1 MDRLLNELKTLESW
15 KFSSNKT
22 YLNDY
27 KCKSKFKESLIKY
40 KLNKILCLLNDLLI
54 NASGKCDW
62 SNISILNNNG
72 YYVGPGERDRFGWLT
87 GVVGTKKGSI
97 VYG

>member
-1 MDRLLNELKTLESW
+1 MNSLIYELKTLESW

-40 KLNKILCLLNDLLI
+40 KLNKILSLVNDLLI
-54 NASGKCDW
+54 DINGKCDW
-62 SNISILNNNG
+62 VNISILNKNG

-87 GVVGTKKGSI
+87 GIISTKKGGI
-97 VYG
+97 IYG

>member
-1 MDRLLNELKTLESW
+1 MDSLIYELKTLESW
-15 KFSSNKT
+15 KFSSNKK

-40 KLNKILCLLNDLLI
+40 KLNKILCLLDELLI
-54 NASGKCDW
+54 NGSGKCDW
-62 SNISILNNNG
+62 ANISILNNNG
-72 YYVGPGERDRFGWLT
+72 YYVGPGERDSFGWLT
-87 GVVGTKKGSI
+87 GVVYTDKGCI